1 MTLRDAVTL
10 VPRVR
15 KPKPKPVIRQKKPMA
30 KLEYKKAYDQRQF
43 AWTCPI
49 CKTEF
54 NGTYGS
60 VMGSRRFHWRTKH
73 PDMPSTM
80 IRKEAPTVVAV
91 SFSLPEGEKAW
102 ICPLCPAALPSLPT
116 VDKKR
121 AVRDHISKSHKGETL
136 QSLYNRQRCKIKKPG
151 VSAAQTA
158 KFATKR
164 LKVLKGHRP
173 VRVEPTER
181 MQREKRGSHFYYCAN
196 CLQRIIKDGPN
207 NWNLTCRQPL
217 AKQKSKN
224 RRYCG
229 IKSVWWRNLPY
240 CRWQDFCCN
249 H

>member
-1 MTLRDAVTL
+1 M
-10 VPRVR
+10 PRVR

-80 IRKEAPTVVAV
+80 IHKEAPTVVAV

-116 VDKKR
+116 VDRKR
-121 AVRDHISKSHKGETL
+121 AVRDHISKKVTKVKHCNPSTIARG
-136 QSLYNRQRCKIKKPG
+136 
-151 VSAAQTA
+151 A
-158 KFATKR
+158 K
-164 LKVLKGHRP
+164 
-173 VRVEPTER
+173 
-181 MQREKRGSHFYYCAN
+181 S
-196 CLQRIIKDGPN
+196 
-207 NWNLTCRQPL
+207 
-217 AKQKSKN
+217 
-224 RRYCG
+224 
-229 IKSVWWRNLPY
+229 RNLGFQQPKLP
-240 CRWQDFCCN
+240 N
-249 H
+249 SLPNV